1 MHMPWP
7 HVNYSGP
14 PAGPMGGLETVPAR
28 IRKGAPQWPLEGD
41 LARGFAHHWPQGTA
55 ATLPCPC
62 FLLSLCSRHMP
73 QGPQGPPQGAAPVHS
88 GSEPHTS
95 MNWREEEMIRC
106 RTGQAHGCTETKG
119 HEGPK
124 GKKDGQFQPG
134 FKKGEEKNHR
144 VAVLCFHKK
153 GKKST
158 CTSYC
163 KQQYCRHHLDSQQD
177 C

>member
-1 MHMPWP
+1 MPWP

-55 ATLPCPC
+55 ATLPYPC

-95 MNWREEEMIRC
+95 MKWREEEMIRC